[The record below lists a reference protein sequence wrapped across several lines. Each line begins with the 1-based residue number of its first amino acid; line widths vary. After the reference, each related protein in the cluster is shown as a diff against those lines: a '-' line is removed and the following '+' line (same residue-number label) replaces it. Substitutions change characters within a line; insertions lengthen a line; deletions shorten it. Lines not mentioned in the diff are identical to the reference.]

1 MKYVVVTGGVISGVG
16 KGIIASSTGVLL
28 RSLGLSVG
36 AIKIDPYLNIDAGT
50 MSPYDHGECF
60 VLNDGGEVDLDLG
73 NYERFLDVTLT
84 SDNNITTGK
93 IYQHVIEKERRGDYL
108 GKTVQVVPHVTDAIQ
123 DWIERVAR
131 VPLKEDEGTG
141 SEPDICV
148 IELGGTVGDIESAPF
163 VEALR
168 QFQFRVGHQN
178 FFLIHVSL
186 VPSIGGVQEQKSKP
200 TQHSVQALRA
210 LGLSPDVLCCRS
222 LRPLESGVKEK
233 LALFCHVPSEKVL
246 SVYDCQSVY
255 HVPMLLRQ
263 QGMFEHL
270 SQRLALPS
278 LQLSEQ
284 REKAGVEYYAK
295 WCELAQRLY
304 SSSTPSDTDLLGKEE
319 PVLIGIVGKYT
330 HLHECYLSIIKA
342 LNHAEMNA
350 GIRMKI
356 VWIEASDLEGCHLE
370 DVSGGECNGGVG
382 YGSNGSEAE
391 AEASATKG
399 GSSEASETLT
409 SGTKKE
415 EDAWAK
421 MRSLDGI
428 IIPGGFGARGTEGK
442 IMACRF
448 GRERK
453 IPLLGI
459 CLGFQLSVVEH
470 CRSLLGMKDANSVEF
485 DQGTKEK
492 VVIFMPE
499 IEKNKMGG
507 NMRLGARLTKFSDR
521 ESKSW
526 KLYQEWNKLLQSD
539 NGSDMVLERHRHR
552 YEINPEIVDEIST
565 NGLRFVGRDESG
577 ERMEILERSDHPY
590 YVACQYH
597 PEFLSR
603 PLHPSP
609 LFVGLLRAAKDERE
623 RNK

>member
-1 MKYVVVTGGVISGVG
+1 MKYVLVTGGVISGVG

-28 RSLGLSVG
+28 RSLGLRVG

-108 GKTVQVVPHVTDAIQ
+108 GKTVQVVPHVTDSIQ

-131 VPLKEDEGTG
+131 IPLKEDEDTG

-222 LRPLESGVKEK
+222 LRPLESSVKEK

-278 LQLSEQ
+278 LHLSEQ
-284 REKAGVEYYAK
+284 REKAGVEYYEK

-304 SSSTPSDTDLLGKEE
+304 SSSSTPSNTDLQGKEE

-370 DVSGGECNGGVG
+370 DVSGGSCNGGE
-382 YGSNGSEAE
+382 SE
-391 AEASATKG
+391 
-399 GSSEASETLT
+399 LT
-409 SGTKKE
+409 PNSGTEKQE
-415 EDAWAK
+415 EAWAK
-421 MRSLDGI
+421 MSSLDGI

-442 IMACRF
+442 IIACRF

-526 KLYQEWNKLLQSD
+526 KLYQEWDKLLHSD
-539 NGSDMVLERHRHR
+539 NDGGDGGDMILERHRHR

-565 NGLRFVGRDESG
+565 NGLSFVGRDESG

-623 RNK
+623 RIK